1 MNLIETIVKYSD
13 QALDL
18 AMKVGARSEI
28 LRTGEKMVKF
38 NFDNAR
44 TVKVYTVT
52 MDGLSN
58 YHRAN
63 SEEPA
68 ENYVH
73 IQPNGDGLGDGY
85 PKANLKGTWQEYT
98 LPYDRGAQFQIDE
111 MDNEE
116 TAGLSITAASKHFN
130 EQEVVPEQDALTF
143 SDIAAATSEALG
155 NRVSETITEDNALE
169 SLDNAIAIMDENEVP
184 EGDQIIF
191 ANPQFIKALRRSTE
205 LTKFL
210 NQETYELGNVN
221 YTIAEYMGRPIISV
235 PSVRFFT
242 DVLLGENGYY
252 KSAASK
258 AINYL
263 VVSRAAIVPIVK
275 LAKFKVF
282 SPDVVQDFDGYKV
295 NCRIYHGNFI
305 PKMKRLA
312 FYASISEAAPA
323 TRELNVLT
331 TAGTATN
338 AFVVSE
344 VFTKPVGI
352 NYANIVYNTTTA
364 FTLGNT
370 VEISGGNKRVV
381 LGAENVEA
389 SAATAYFA
397 ALDARGVVVATTPK
411 TVTLNKKGA

>member
-1 MNLIETIVKYSD
+1 MANFIETIVKYSD

-18 AMKVGARSEI
+18 AMRVGARSEI
-28 LRTGEKMVKF
+28 LRTGEKMVQF

-58 YHRAN
+58 YHRVNNA
-63 SEEPA
+63 EPA

-73 IQPNGDGLGDGY
+73 IQPDGQGLGDGY
-85 PKANLKGTWQEYT
+85 PKANLKGTWTEYT

-111 MDNEE
+111 MDDEE
-116 TAGLSITAASKHFN
+116 TASLSLTAAAKHFN
-130 EQEVVPEQDALTF
+130 EQEVIPEQDALTF
-143 SDIAAATSEALG
+143 SDIAAATSAELG

-169 SLDNAIAIMDENEVP
+169 SLDNAIASMDENEVP
-184 EGDQIIF
+184 ESDQIIF

-221 YTIAEYMGRPIISV
+221 YTIAEYMGRPVISV

-242 DVLLGENGYY
+242 DVLLGDNGYY
-252 KSAASK
+252 KTANSK
-258 AINYL
+258 NINYL
-263 VVSRAAIVPIVK
+263 IVSRPAIVPIVK

-282 SPDVVQDFDGYKV
+282 TPEQVQDFDGYKV

-312 FYASISEAAPA
+312 FYASISEAAPSA
-323 TRELNVLT
+323 RELNVLT
-331 TAGTATN
+331 AAGTATN
-338 AFVVSE
+338 TFVVKE
-344 VFTKPVGI
+344 AFTKPAGI
-352 NYANIVYNTTTA
+352 NYANIVYQATA
-364 FTLGNT
+364 FTVGAK
-370 VEISGGNKRVV
+370 VEIDGT
-381 LGAENVEA
+381 NVK
-389 SAATAYFA
+389 AANVGVETTETTATTAYFA
-397 ALDARGVVVATTPK
+397 ALDSNGVVVATTSK
-411 TVTLNKKGA
+411 TVALNKKS